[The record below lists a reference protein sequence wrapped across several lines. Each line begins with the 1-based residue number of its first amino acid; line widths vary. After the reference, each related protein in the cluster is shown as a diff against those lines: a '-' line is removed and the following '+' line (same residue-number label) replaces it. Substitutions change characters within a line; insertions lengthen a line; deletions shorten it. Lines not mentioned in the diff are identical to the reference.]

1 MQKVIAFLV
10 KKVITVVMIVFSFF
24 IKGDMTKVEMH
35 PEEQVKAGASSATFI
50 FENKTGKTLDL
61 HIYVESVEMEKN
73 GKWEEVPYVQM
84 LDDVDFVNPPHL
96 HPGEKT
102 DITVEFKQRAVYSE
116 PVPMPLAAGNYR
128 ITVSYKT
135 IGYNTVQE
143 GKQTFNF
150 TVTPA

>member
-1 MQKVIAFLV
+1 MSNPLKWRKTANGRKCRMCRCSTTWILS
-10 KKVITVVMIVFSFF
+10 ILPIF
-24 IKGDMTKVEMH
+24 I
-35 PEEQVKAGASSATFI
+35 
-50 FENKTGKTLDL
+50 L
-61 HIYVESVEMEKN
+61 EKR
-73 GKWEEVPYVQM
+73 
-84 LDDVDFVNPPHL
+84 
-96 HPGEKT
+96 T

>member
-24 IKGDMTKVEMH
+24 IKGDMTKVEMQ

-84 LDDVDFVNPPHL
+84 LDDVDFVNLPIFIL
-96 HPGEKT
+96 EKRRISRWNSSREPSIPSLFPCPWRQAT
-102 DITVEFKQRAVYSE
+102 TV
-116 PVPMPLAAGNYR
+116 
-128 ITVSYKT
+128 
-135 IGYNTVQE
+135 
-143 GKQTFNF
+143 
-150 TVTPA
+150 

>member
-24 IKGDMTKVEMH
+24 IKGDMTKVEMQ

-102 DITVEFKQRAVYSE
+102 DITVKFKQRAVYSE
-116 PVPMPLAAGNYR
+116 PVPMP
-128 ITVSYKT
+128 
-135 IGYNTVQE
+135 
-143 GKQTFNF
+143 
-150 TVTPA
+150 